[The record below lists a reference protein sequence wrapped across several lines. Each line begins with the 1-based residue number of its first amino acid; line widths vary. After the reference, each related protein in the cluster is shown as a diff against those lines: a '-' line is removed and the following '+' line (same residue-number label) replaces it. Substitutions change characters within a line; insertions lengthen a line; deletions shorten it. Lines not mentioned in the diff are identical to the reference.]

1 MGCILK
7 SCAHAKTTRC
17 ASLHAAGLGDCGA
30 AYALDLAKRNDGYLV
45 IARENPTIDAL
56 KRAGLITTTDVT
68 GGYLIARAVQPTAAP
83 YRYRHDAAG
92 LARAAEI
99 GRAL

>member
-1 MGCILK
+1 MPPHDMHPQIVR
-7 SCAHAKTTRC
+7 TRKND
-17 ASLHAAGLGDCGA
+17 ALRVTRQDAGDHLICGA
-30 AYALDLAKRNDGYLV
+30 AYALDL
-45 IARENPTIDAL
+45 IAAL
-56 KRAGLITTTDVT
+56 KRAGLITTNDVT

-99 GRAL
+99 GSAA